1 MKLRIVFD
9 KEYDIMNGIYKVKVW
24 EFEFDEEFQEI
35 LKGIML
41 IVRIGEED
49 FLILEL
55 KGRVF
60 EFLSKD
66 VVERLMGEIRG
77 VLVEVFSGIIVR
89 FREVQSFNGL
99 VFYEIDFNEF

>member
-1 MKLRIVFD
+1 
-9 KEYDIMNGIYKVKVW
+9 
-24 EFEFDEEFQEI
+24 
-35 LKGIML
+35 ML

-89 FREVQSFNGL
+89 FREV
-99 VFYEIDFNEF
+99 